1 MIIPRSPPP
10 DIDTAIRA
18 ATDYLDAHDLGY
30 GHGTT
35 QALDDARWLV
45 LEAAGISPLVPL
57 QAGQLLQVLTEPV
70 LAKTESWLQRRA
82 IEREP
87 AAYIAGRM
95 WFAGLEIK
103 VDERVLIPRSPFAEF
118 LQHNCFGLVD
128 SIDVRRVLDLCT
140 GSGCIA
146 LAAASAFPQAQVDA
160 CDISGDAL
168 QLAGENILHHNLQD
182 RVSLYQGDL
191 FAAVNNTYDLVLTNP
206 PYVDRQDM
214 QSMPAEF
221 SHEPELGLAAGEDGL
236 DIVGKILAQSPDYL
250 NAGGA
255 LVCEVGNSAEALQQR
270 YPGWPFTWLEF
281 EQGGDG
287 IFFIERED
295 IVACTA
301 GSEGTGKGL

>member
-1 MIIPRSPPP
+1 MIIPRSPPA
-10 DIDTAIRA
+10 DLDAAIRV
-18 ATDYLDAHDLGY
+18 ATDYLQAHDLSY

-45 LEAAGISPLVPL
+45 LEATGISPLEPL
-57 QAGQLLQVLTEPV
+57 QTEQLQQVLAETV
-70 LAKTESWLQRRA
+70 LVKIESWLHRRA

-87 AAYIAGRM
+87 AAYIVGRM

-118 LQHNCFGLVD
+118 LQCNCFGLVD

-146 LAAASAFPQAQVDA
+146 MAAARAFPEAQIDA
-160 CDISGDAL
+160 CDISTDAL
-168 QLAGENILHHNLQD
+168 QLAKENTLHHHMQG
-182 RVSLYQGDL
+182 RISLYQGDL
-191 FAAVNNTYDLVLTNP
+191 FDALDNTYDLILTNP
-206 PYVDRQDM
+206 PYVDRRDM

-236 DIVGKILAQSPDYL
+236 DIVGTILAQSPNYL
-250 NAGGA
+250 NQGGA

-270 YPGWPFTWLEF
+270 YPDWPFTWLEF
-281 EQGGDG
+281 DQGGDG

-295 IVACTA
+295 IVACSA
-301 GSEGTGKGL
+301 GAGT